1 MAPAPAPAPA
11 THRRVPSGGRS
22 NEASRS
28 PRRGSLAGR
37 RGSARRGSALLTT
50 GYAAMFGREDRNVS
64 STNLLRLARAG
75 RVRRRDWVALGAR
88 AWEAVC
94 LLLCIYSVLVVPFGL
109 AFWSEYP
116 GGRAL
121 VPRALGGHPMLGPQG
136 IGKFGS
142 PEAQDVGSLGP
153 QDIGCPALSRQEC
166 GFRALELD
174 FVRPEVVF
182 RAPEY
187 DLRPHEIEF
196 ESPDLHFLGR

>member
-1 MAPAPAPAPA
+1 MAAAPAPAPAP
-11 THRRVPSGGRS
+11 THRRVNSGGRS

-94 LLLCIYSVLVVPFGL
+94 LLLCIYSMIVVPFGL

-116 GGRAL
+116 VGAAAWDTVAEALLLADVARTLASPQTAATTSHAATTTRSRRGGCTSGGGR
-121 VPRALGGHPMLGPQG
+121 RRR
-136 IGKFGS
+136 GS
-142 PEAQDVGSLGP
+142 PAAPTARRRRGARRGR
-153 QDIGCPALSRQEC
+153 I
-166 GFRALELD
+166 
-174 FVRPEVVF
+174 EVSMSF
-182 RAPEY
+182 Y
-187 DLRPHEIEF
+187 
-196 ESPDLHFLGR
+196 